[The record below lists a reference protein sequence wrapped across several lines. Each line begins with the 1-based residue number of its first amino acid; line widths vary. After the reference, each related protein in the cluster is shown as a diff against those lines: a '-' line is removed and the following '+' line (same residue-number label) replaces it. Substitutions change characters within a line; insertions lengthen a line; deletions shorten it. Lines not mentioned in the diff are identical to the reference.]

1 MHNHFHL
8 PDTKKHNPRYALFA
22 SLWAV
27 GTVTILISI
36 KSYAYYLSDS
46 AAMLATLTD
55 SVVDAAVSLMMLFA
69 VRLSLK
75 PADEKH
81 RHGHGKIEGIAALL
95 QGAFMGGAGLFLAFE
110 AFDRFVNPV
119 QLSDHR
125 LAVIVAF
132 IAILMSVILVTVQKF
147 VLRRAPSLAIEADH
161 AHYKTDIFLN
171 GSVIVALLVDYY
183 GGPGW
188 LDSSFA
194 LLIAAYFILTSWR
207 ITNKSVDMLMDKELP
222 DKVRFHIE
230 QIVLDH
236 KDVHGMHDL
245 RTRMSGM
252 SMHISFDVELDPAM
266 TLEAAHDVVRE
277 LDHRILDVYP
287 HAETIIHMDPVGD
300 TEDARHSV
308 RGVHHS

>member
-1 MHNHFHL
+1 
-8 PDTKKHNPRYALFA
+8 
-22 SLWAV
+22 
-27 GTVTILISI
+27 
-36 KSYAYYLSDS
+36 
-46 AAMLATLTD
+46 MLATLTD